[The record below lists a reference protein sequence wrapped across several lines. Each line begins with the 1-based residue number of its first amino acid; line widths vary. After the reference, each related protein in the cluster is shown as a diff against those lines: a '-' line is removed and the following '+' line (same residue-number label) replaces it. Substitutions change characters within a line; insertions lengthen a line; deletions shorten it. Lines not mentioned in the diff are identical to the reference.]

1 MSLCS
6 IANLTVG
13 ILVMTTE
20 FYLNINKN
28 NTKISGIYGAEIDE
42 FMVHKNER

>member
-1 MSLCS
+1 MPLCS

-13 ILVMTTE
+13 TVMMAGK
-20 FYLNINKN
+20 FYLNIDKN
-28 NTKISGIYGAEIDE
+28 NTKISGIYGAEIDK